1 MLAKP
6 SRGIER
12 IAIVGVGAVGSTTA
26 YAMIQ
31 AGVANEILLVDMDRR
46 RAEGELMDLQHCVP
60 FSKNVSLSV
69 IDLPDLTDCDLV
81 VITAGV
87 AQKPGESRLDLV
99 RRNVDIYRTFFPR
112 LAVNNPEALFLIVTN
127 PVDIMTR
134 VALKLS
140 CLPPSRVF
148 GSGTVLD
155 TARFRQ
161 LISQHCRIA
170 PRNVHGYVIGEH
182 GDSEVM
188 VWSRAMIGAFHVEEY
203 CRLHGIPFGDDQKR
217 EISKDVRRAAYEI
230 IERKGATHF
239 AIGLATVRLA
249 ESLSHSQHS
258 LYTVS
263 RQFHGLYGLHEV
275 CLSIPTLISRAGAVE
290 HLELTLAEP
299 EHEKLMESA
308 EVLEEAYRQI
318 GLE

>member
-6 SRGIER
+6 GRGIER
-12 IAIVGVGAVGSTTA
+12 TAIVGVGAVGSTTA

-31 AGVANEILLVDMDRR
+31 AGSSKELLLVDMDRR
-46 RAEGELMDLQHCVP
+46 RAEGELMDLQHCIP
-60 FSKNVSLSV
+60 FSHNVSLGV
-69 IDLPDLTDCDLV
+69 VDLADVTDCDLI

-87 AQKPGESRLDLV
+87 AQQPGESRLDLV
-99 RRNVDIYRTFFPR
+99 KRNVEIYRTFFPR

-161 LISQHCRIA
+161 LVSRHCRIA
-170 PRNVHGYVIGEH
+170 SRHVHTYVIGEH
-182 GDSEVM
+182 GDSEVI

-203 CRLHGIPFGDDQKR
+203 CRLHGIPFGDDEKR
-217 EISKDVRRAAYEI
+217 EISRDVRRAAYEI

-239 AIGLATVRLA
+239 AIGLACVRLA
-249 ESLSHSQHS
+249 DALSNSQHS

-263 RQFHGLYGLHEV
+263 RQFHGLYGLHGV
-275 CLSIPTLISRAGAVE
+275 CLSIPTLLNRQGAVE
-290 HLELTLAEP
+290 HLELGLAEP

-308 EVLEEAYRQI
+308 DVLEEAYQQI
-318 GLE
+318 GL